1 MIGKI
6 YKNTSDNITVN
17 KNISQLGSN
26 LTLSMKEDTDII
38 NPTIFISR
46 TINMKTANY
55 LYIQDL
61 NRYYFIN
68 SIETSQQYYIL
79 HCTVDVLMSY
89 KGQILSQW
97 AIVSRNANRTKM
109 YLQDEKLKLYN
120 VTRYEPIPF
129 PSGFYQS
136 GSKVSSFVLTLNGGG
151 NI

>member
-89 KGQILSQW
+89 KGKLLSQTC
-97 AIVSRNANRTKM
+97 IVARNENRSKL
-109 YLQDEKLKLYN
+109 YLQDEKVKLYN
-120 VTRYEPIPF
+120 MTRYEPIPF
-129 PSGFYQS
+129 NTGFYQN
-136 GSKVSSFVLTLNGGG
+136 GAKVASFILTVNGGG